1 MINGKSILAI
11 IPARGGSK
19 GLPRKNVKKLC
30 GKPLIG
36 WTIEEALKSKY
47 IDKLIVSTEDEEI
60 AQVSK
65 KYGVEVIKRPLELA
79 SDNSSVNDTVCN
91 VLDFL
96 KNSKKGYE
104 PSLILLLQC
113 TSPFRRVRHIDEA
126 IYKLSISNADSI
138 VSVVREENPIWWT
151 KVIKENDYIEDYI
164 KFDRTK
170 YKIRQDFPE
179 LYRLNGAIYIV
190 KTEEFY
196 KNSSLDVDNTIAYEM
211 NKFDSIDI
219 DNEIDFLFSE
229 FLGREYYG
237 F

>member
-19 GLPRKNVKKLC
+19 GVPRKNVKKLC
-30 GKPLIG
+30 GKPLIA

-47 IDKLIVSTEDEEI
+47 IDKLVVSTEDEEI
-60 AQVSK
+60 AQISK
-65 KYGVEVIKRPLELA
+65 EYGSQVIKRPIELA
-79 SDNSSVNDTVCN
+79 NDNSSVNDTVSS
-91 VLDFL
+91 VLNFL
-96 KNSKKGYE
+96 KSNEGYE

-113 TSPFRRVRHIDEA
+113 TSPFRKARHIDEA
-126 IYKLSISNADSI
+126 IYKLSVSNAYSV
-138 VSVVREENPIWWT
+138 VSVVKEENPIWWT
-151 KVIKENDYIEDYI
+151 KVIKENHYIEDYI
-164 KFDRTK
+164 EFDRKK
-170 YKIRQDFPE
+170 YKVRQDFPE

-190 KTEEFY
+190 KAEEFY
-196 KNSSLDVDNTIAYEM
+196 KNSSLDVSNTIAYEM
-211 NKFDSIDI
+211 NKLDSIDI